1 MFVFKNYLGIVLSFL
16 KLSSLKG
23 CLEKRVGRTSEG
35 VEQLTERAHLS
46 VLTHILL
53 EISGLRCFLVWVIS
67 WFYFM
72 VCSISVKDGGC
83 WGLLMCFV
91 DELKLWVLGGGT
103 VFLGF
108 FFFFFSYNVRKPTT
122 LAHRWFVL
130 SLCPQGTLICLA
142 LPLLHPWRSLQSLSS
157 PRQGKARTCQRLL
170 ASLMM
175 MTMMTFLQH
184 PIASLPRQVLLQP
197 LFLGISSE
205 KECWLKKDMKVL

>member
-1 MFVFKNYLGIVLSFL
+1 MFFSLSDQLILFYGMFDISKGWRLLGPINVFCGW
-16 KLSSLKG
+16 
-23 CLEKRVGRTSEG
+23 
-35 VEQLTERAHLS
+35 TETMSAWWWY
-46 VLTHILL
+46 
-53 EISGLRCFLVWVIS
+53 CF
-67 WFYFM
+67 F
-72 VCSISVKDGGC
+72 
-83 WGLLMCFV
+83 
-91 DELKLWVLGGGT
+91 
-103 VFLGF
+103 GF

-142 LPLLHPWRSLQSLSS
+142 PPLLHPWRSLQSLSS